1 MQTKLD
7 EAKAELLENAARVAE
22 NSPGWKTGG
31 LGGGPREDETPAG
44 SRGAGSSAAEDVDS
58 PGRATLL
65 AYLQRY
71 YLHTAPEDLA
81 GRDPVDVAGA
91 ALSHFRLA
99 GTRPQGTANVRV
111 YTPTV
116 EENGWTCSHSVV
128 EVVTDDMPFLV
139 DSVTNELT
147 RQGRGIHAVIH
158 PQVAVRRDVT
168 GRLVAVLPEGAAGP
182 EERPHDALTES
193 WIHVEVDR
201 ESDRSDLKQI
211 TTDLLRVLSDVRE
224 TVEDWEKMR
233 DSALRIAEELPGE
246 PTADDLRDQEVE
258 EARELLRWLAADHFT
273 FLGYREYRLSDGDS
287 LAAVPGTGLGVLRSD
302 PRHSEDENHPVSPS
316 FSRLPADA
324 RAKARE
330 HKLLVITKANSRATV
345 HRPGYLDYVGVK
357 KFDDKGN
364 VVGERRFLGLFSSAA
379 YTESVRR
386 VPVVRRK
393 VAEVLEG
400 AGFSPN
406 SHDGRDLLQI
416 LETYPRDELFQTPV
430 DELRSIVTS
439 VLYLQE
445 RRRLRLYLRQD
456 EYGRYYSALVYLPRD
471 RYTTGVRLRLV
482 DILKEELGGTSVDFT
497 AWNTESILSRL
508 HFVVR
513 VPRGTELAKLTDA
526 DTDRIEGRLVE
537 AARSWADA
545 FAEALNDECGEER
558 AAELLRRYGTAIPE
572 GYKADHSPRAA
583 VADLVHLEA
592 LDKTEKDFSLSL
604 YEPVGAG
611 PGERRFKIYRS
622 GEQVSLSAVLPVL
635 QRLGVEVVD
644 EHPYELRC
652 SDRTHVWIY
661 DFGLRLPQGGSGSG
675 DYLTED
681 DRDRFQEAFA
691 AVWTGAAENDGFNAL
706 VLRAGLDWRQAM
718 VLRAYAKYLRQSGST
733 FSQDYMEDTLR
744 TNVHTTRLLVSLFE
758 ARMSPSRQ
766 RAGTELIDGLMEELD
781 GALDQVAS
789 LDEDRI
795 LRSFLTLIKATLR
808 TNYFQ
813 SAGEGSIGRG
823 QSAGEGSIG
832 RGQSAGEGSARVHG
846 TDKASAR
853 VHGTGEASARVHGT
867 GEASARSHSTDKASA
882 RVHGTGEASARSH
895 GTDKASARSHS
906 TGEASA
912 RRGQKA
918 PGGEPHRYVS
928 MKFDPQ
934 AIPDLPAP
942 RPAYEIWVYSPRV
955 EGVHLRFG
963 KVARG
968 GLRWS
973 DRREDFRTEIL
984 GLVKAQMVKNTV
996 IVPVG
1001 AKGGFVAKQLPDPAA
1016 DRDAWLA
1023 EGIASYKVFI
1033 SALLDITDNMV
1044 AGEVVPPADV
1054 VRHDGDDTYLV
1065 VAADKGTASFSDIA
1079 NDVAVAYDFWL
1090 GDAFASGGSAGYDH
1104 KGMGITARGAWESV
1118 KRHFRE
1124 LGHDT
1129 QSEDFTVVGVG
1140 DMSGDV
1146 FGNGMLLSEHIR
1158 LVAAFDHRHIF
1169 LDPHPDAAT
1178 SYAERRRLYDVPR
1191 SSWADYDKGL
1201 LSPGGGIHPRTA
1213 KSIPVNAHVR
1223 EALGIEPGVTKL
1235 TPADLMKAILA
1246 APVDLLWNGGI
1257 GTYVKASTESNADV
1271 GDKAN
1276 DAIRVNGEDLRAK
1289 VVGEG
1294 GNLGLTQ
1301 LGRIEFARRGADGEG
1316 GKVNTDAIDNSA
1328 GVDTSDHEVN
1338 IKILL
1343 NGLVTEGDMTVKQ
1356 RNKLLAA
1363 MTDEIGELVLRNNY
1377 AQNTALGNAQ
1387 AQAPSLLHAHQRFM
1401 RRLVRDGHLNRALE
1415 FLPPERQIRELLNS
1429 GRGLS
1434 QPELAVLL
1442 AYTKITVAD
1451 ELIHTG
1457 LPDDP
1462 YLRKLL
1468 LAYFPQQLREQFPER
1483 IGSHALRREIITTV
1497 LVNDTVNTGGSTFLH
1512 RLREET
1518 GASVEEIVRAQTAS
1532 REIFGLSAVWDAV
1545 EALDNRAPA
1554 AVQTRIRLHSRR
1566 LVERGTRWLLGNR
1579 PQPLEIAGTIEFFA
1593 AGVERVWAQL
1603 PTMLRGAELEW
1614 YQRILAE
1621 LTDAG
1626 VPEELALRVAGFSSA
1641 FPTLDIVAI
1650 ADRTKQDPLSVAEVY
1665 YDLGDRLRISRLM
1678 DRIVELPRAD
1688 RWQSMARASIREDLY
1703 AAHAGLTSDVLT
1715 VGNGNATPEE
1725 RFAAWERKNA
1735 AILSRSRATLD
1746 EIQSSDAFDLA
1757 NLSVAMRTMRG
1768 LLRTHS

>member
-7 EAKAELLENAARVAE
+7 EAKAELLARATRVAE
-22 NSPGWKTGG
+22 SSPGGGHLPTG
-31 LGGGPREDETPAG
+31 
-44 SRGAGSSAAEDVDS
+44 AEQ
-58 PGRATLL
+58 GRRPDQDTLL
-65 AYLQRY
+65 DYLQRY
-71 YLHTAPEDLA
+71 YLHTAPEDLTD
-81 GRDPVDVAGA
+81 RDPVDVYGA
-91 ALSHFRLA
+91 AYSHYRLA
-99 GTRPQGTANVRV
+99 ENRPQGTANVRV
-111 YTPTV
+111 HTPTV

-139 DSVTNELT
+139 DSVTNELS
-147 RQGRGIHAVIH
+147 RQGRGIHVVIH
-158 PQVAVRRDVT
+158 PQVTVRRDVT
-168 GRLVAVLPEGAAGP
+168 GKLIEVLRTDRHRAPAKSSAL
-182 EERPHDALTES
+182 PHDALVES
-193 WIHVEVDR
+193 WIHVEIDR
-201 ESDRSDLKQI
+201 ETDRADLKQI
-211 TTDLLRVLSDVRE
+211 TADLLRVLSDVRE
-224 TVEDWEKMR
+224 AVEDWEKMR
-233 DSALRIAEELPGE
+233 EAALRIADELPKE
-246 PTADDLRDQEVE
+246 PVATDLADQEVD

-273 FLGYREYRLSDGDS
+273 FLGYREYELTGTDA
-287 LAAVPGTGLGVLRSD
+287 LAAVPGTGLGILRSD
-302 PRHSEDENHPVSPS
+302 PPHSEAEDHPVSPS

-330 HKLLVITKANSRATV
+330 HKLLVLTKANSRATV
-345 HRPGYLDYVGVK
+345 HRPSYLDYVGVK
-357 KFDDKGN
+357 KFDADGN

-393 VAEVLEG
+393 VAEVLDG

-430 DELRSIVTS
+430 DQLRSIVTS

-471 RYTTGVRLRLV
+471 RYTTGVRLRLI

-497 AWNTESILSRL
+497 AWNTESILSRI

-513 VPRGTELAKLTDA
+513 VPSGTELPHLTDA
-526 DTDRIEGRLVE
+526 DTERIEARLVE
-537 AARSWADA
+537 AARSWADG
-545 FAEALNDECGEER
+545 FADALNAELGEER
-558 AAELLRRYGTAIPE
+558 AAELLRRYGTAFPE

-592 LDKTEKDFSLSL
+592 LTHSGRNFALSL

-611 PGERRFKIYRS
+611 PGERRFKIYRT

-635 QRLGVEVVD
+635 QRLGCEVVD
-644 EHPYELRC
+644 ERPYELRC
-652 SDRTHVWIY
+652 ADRSLAWIY
-661 DFGLRLPQGGSGSG
+661 DFGLRLPVGSGNG
-675 DYLTED
+675 DYLGD
-681 DRDRFQEAFA
+681 DARERFQDAFA
-691 AVWTGAAENDGFNAL
+691 AVWTGEAENDGFNSL
-706 VLRAGLDWRQAM
+706 VLGAGLTWRQAM
-718 VLRAYAKYLRQSGST
+718 VLRAYAKYLRQAGST
-733 FSQDYMEDTLR
+733 FSQEYMEDTLR

-758 ARMSPSRQ
+758 ARMSPERQ
-766 RAGTELIDGLMEELD
+766 RAGTELTDGLLEELD

-795 LRSFLTLIKATLR
+795 LRSFLTVIKATLR
-808 TNYFQ
+808 TNFFQ
-813 SAGEGSIGRG
+813 
-823 QSAGEGSIG
+823 
-832 RGQSAGEGSARVHG
+832 G
-846 TDKASAR
+846 T
-853 VHGTGEASARVHGT
+853 TGA
-867 GEASARSHSTDKASA
+867 
-882 RVHGTGEASARSH
+882 
-895 GTDKASARSHS
+895 
-906 TGEASA
+906 
-912 RRGQKA
+912 A
-918 PGGEPHRYVS
+918 PGGHHGYVS

-942 RPAYEIWVYSPRV
+942 RPAFEIWVYSPRV

-1001 AKGGFVAKQLPDPAA
+1001 AKGGFVAKQLPDPSV

-1023 EGIASYKVFI
+1023 EGISCYRIFI

-1044 AGEVVPPADV
+1044 GGEVVPPSDV

-1079 NDVAVAYDFWL
+1079 NEVAVAYGFWL

-1129 QSEDFTVVGVG
+1129 QTEDFTVVGVG

-1169 LDPHPDAAT
+1169 IDPTPDAAT
-1178 SYAERRRLYDVPR
+1178 SYAERRRLFELPR
-1191 SSWADYDKGL
+1191 SSWAEYDKKL
-1201 LSPGGGIHPRTA
+1201 LSAGGGIHPRTA
-1213 KSIPVNAHVR
+1213 KAIPVNAAMR
-1223 EALGIEPGVTKL
+1223 TALGIEPGVTKL
-1235 TPADLMKAILA
+1235 TPAELMRAILQ

-1257 GTYVKASTESNADV
+1257 GTYVKASTETNAEV

-1276 DAIRVNGEDLRAK
+1276 DPIRVNGDELRVK

-1301 LGRIEFARRGADGEG
+1301 LGRIEFDRKG
-1316 GKVNTDAIDNSA
+1316 GRVNTDAIDNSA

-1343 NGLVTEGDMTVKQ
+1343 NALVTEGDMTVKQ
-1356 RNKLLAA
+1356 RNALLAE
-1363 MTDEIGELVLRNNY
+1363 MTDEVGSLVLRNNY
-1377 AQNTALGNAQ
+1377 AQNVALTNAVTQ
-1387 AQAPSLLHAHQRFM
+1387 SSSLLHAHQRFM
-1401 RRLVRDGHLNRALE
+1401 RRLGRDGALDRGLE
-1415 FLPPERQIRELLNS
+1415 FLPSDRQIRELLNS
-1429 GRGLS
+1429 GKGLS

-1451 ELIHTG
+1451 ELIGTS

-1462 YLRKLL
+1462 YLLRLL
-1468 LAYFPQQLREQFPER
+1468 HAYFPKPLVER
-1483 IGSHALRREIITTV
+1483 YRDAVDEHALRREIITTV

-1518 GASVEEIVRAQTAS
+1518 GASIEEVVRAQTAA

-1545 EALDNRAPA
+1545 EALDNQVTAE
-1554 AVQTRIRLHSRR
+1554 VQTRMRLHSRR

-1579 PQPLEIAGTIEFFA
+1579 PQPLRLAETVDFFA
-1593 AGVERVWAQL
+1593 ARVAEVCSQL
-1603 PTMLRGAELEW
+1603 PKMLRGADLEW
-1614 YQRILAE
+1614 YGSIHRE
-1621 LTDAG
+1621 LTEAG
-1626 VPEELALRVAGFSSA
+1626 VPDELAVRVAGFSSA
-1641 FPTLDIVAI
+1641 FPALDVVAI
-1650 ADRTKQDPLSVAEVY
+1650 ADRTKKQPMAVAEVY
-1665 YDLGDRLRISRLM
+1665 YDLADRLRITELM
-1678 DRIVELPRAD
+1678 DRIIELPRAD
-1688 RWQSMARASIREDLY
+1688 RWQSMARAAIREDLY
-1703 AAHAGLTSDVLT
+1703 AAHAMLTADVLS
-1715 VGNGNATPEE
+1715 VGNGSSSPEE
-1725 RFAAWERKNA
+1725 RFTAWEERNVS
-1735 AILSRSRATLD
+1735 ILGRARATLE
-1746 EIQSSDAFDLA
+1746 EIQGSDTFDLA
-1757 NLSVAMRTMRG
+1757 NLSVAMRTMRQ

>member
-7 EAKAELLENAARVAE
+7 EAKAELLARAARVAD
-22 NSPGWKTGG
+22 GTG
-31 LGGGPREDETPAG
+31 DERHPDNEA
-44 SRGAGSSAAEDVDS
+44 
-58 PGRATLL
+58 LL
-65 AYLQRY
+65 AFLHRY
-71 YLHTAPEDLA
+71 YLHTAPDDLA
-81 GRDPVDVAGA
+81 DRDPVDIYGA
-91 ALSHFRLA
+91 ALSHYRLA
-99 GTRPQGTANVRV
+99 ENRPQGTANVRV
-111 YTPTV
+111 HTPTV
-116 EENGWTCSHSVV
+116 EENGWTCTHTVV

-139 DSVTNELT
+139 DSVTNELS
-147 RQGRGIHAVIH
+147 RQNRGIHAVIH
-158 PQVAVRRDVT
+158 PQILVRRDVA
-168 GRLVAVLPEGAAGP
+168 GKLIEVLPEGRAEGA
-182 EERPHDALTES
+182 ELTHDTLIES
-193 WIHVEVDR
+193 WIHVEIDR
-201 ESDRSDLKQI
+201 ETDRSDLKQI
-211 TTDLLRVLSDVRE
+211 TSDLLRVLSDARE
-224 TVEDWEKMR
+224 AVEDWEKMR
-233 DSALRIAEELPGE
+233 KSALRIADELPGE

-258 EARELLRWLAADHFT
+258 EARELLRWLADNHFT
-273 FLGYREYRLSDGDS
+273 FLGYREYELTGDDA
-287 LAAVPGTGLGVLRSD
+287 LTAVPGTGLGILRSD
-302 PRHSEDENHPVSPS
+302 PRHTDDEAHPVSPS
-316 FSRLPADA
+316 FNRLPADA

-330 HKLLVITKANSRATV
+330 HKLLVLTKANSRSTV
-345 HRPGYLDYVGVK
+345 HRPSYLDYVGVK

-393 VAEVLEG
+393 VAEVLES

-406 SHDGRDLLQI
+406 SHDGRDLMQI

-430 DELRSIVTS
+430 EQLRSIVTS

-456 EYGRYYSALVYLPRD
+456 EYGRYYSALIYLPRD
-471 RYTTGVRLRLV
+471 RYTTGVRLRLI

-513 VPRGTELAKLTDA
+513 VPQGTELAGLTDR
-526 DTDRIEGRLVE
+526 DVDRIEARLVE
-537 AARSWADA
+537 AARSWADG
-545 FAEALNDECGEER
+545 FGEALNAELGEER
-558 AAELLRRYGTAIPE
+558 AAELLRRYGNAFPE

-583 VADLVHLEA
+583 VADLVRVEELSRE
-592 LDKTEKDFSLSL
+592 EKDFALSL

-611 PGERRFKIYRS
+611 PGERRFKIYRT

-635 QRLGVEVVD
+635 QQLGVEVVD
-644 EHPYELRC
+644 ERPYELRC
-652 SDRTHVWIY
+652 SDRALAWIY
-661 DFGLRLPQGGSGSG
+661 DFGLRMPHGESGHAK
-675 DYLTED
+675 DDHLAED
-681 DRDRFQEAFA
+681 ARERFQDAFA
-691 AVWTGAAENDGFNAL
+691 AVWTGEAENDGFNSL
-706 VLRAGLDWRQAM
+706 VLRAGLNWREAM
-718 VLRAYAKYLRQSGST
+718 VLRAYAKYLRQAGAT

-744 TNVHTTRLLVSLFE
+744 NNVHTTRLLVSLFE
-758 ARMSPSRQ
+758 ARMAPNRQ
-766 RAGTELIDGLMEELD
+766 RAGTELIEGLLEELT

-795 LRSFLTLIKATLR
+795 LRSFLTVIKATLR
-808 TNYFQ
+808 TNFFQ
-813 SAGEGSIGRG
+813 SASKGHDGTGRKG
-823 QSAGEGSIG
+823 AGEK
-832 RGQSAGEGSARVHG
+832 H
-846 TDKASAR
+846 
-853 VHGTGEASARVHGT
+853 
-867 GEASARSHSTDKASA
+867 HS
-882 RVHGTGEASARSH
+882 
-895 GTDKASARSHS
+895 
-906 TGEASA
+906 
-912 RRGQKA
+912 
-918 PGGEPHRYVS
+918 YVS

-1001 AKGGFVAKQLPDPAA
+1001 AKGGFVAKHLPDPSV

-1023 EGIASYKVFI
+1023 EGIASYRTFI

-1044 AGEVVPPADV
+1044 GGEVVPPTDV
-1054 VRHDGDDTYLV
+1054 VRHDEDDTYLV

-1079 NDVAVAYDFWL
+1079 NEVAIAYDFWL

-1118 KRHFRE
+1118 ERHFRE
-1124 LGHDT
+1124 LGHNT
-1129 QSEDFTVVGVG
+1129 QTEDFTVAGVG

-1169 LDPHPDAAT
+1169 LDPTPDAAT
-1178 SYAERRRLYDVPR
+1178 SFAERRRLFELPR
-1191 SSWADYDKGL
+1191 SSWADYDKSL
-1201 LSPGGGIHPRTA
+1201 LSQGGGIHPRTA

-1223 EALGIEPGVTKL
+1223 EALGIEAGVTKL
-1235 TPADLMKAILA
+1235 TPADLMRAILR

-1257 GTYVKASTESNADV
+1257 GTYIKSSAESNADV

-1276 DAIRVNGEDLRAK
+1276 DAIRINGEDVRAK

-1294 GNLGLTQ
+1294 GNLGATQ
-1301 LGRIEFARRGADGEG
+1301 LGRIEFARRGAG
-1316 GKVNTDAIDNSA
+1316 GQGGRINTDAIDNSA

-1343 NGLVTEGDMTVKQ
+1343 NSLVKEGDMTVKQ

-1363 MTDEIGELVLRNNY
+1363 MTDEIGKLVLRNNY
-1377 AQNTALGNAQ
+1377 AQNVALANAVQ
-1387 AQAPSLLHAHQRFM
+1387 QAPSLLHAHQRFM
-1401 RRLVRDGHLNRALE
+1401 RRLERDGSLDRQLE
-1415 FLPPERQIRELLNS
+1415 FLPADRQIRELLN
-1429 GRGLS
+1429 GGKGLS

-1451 ELIHTG
+1451 ELISTK

-1468 LAYFPQQLREQFPER
+1468 YAYFPAQLREKFSEHVDA
-1483 IGSHALRREIITTV
+1483 HALRREIITTV
-1497 LVNDTVNTGGSTFLH
+1497 LVNDTVNAGGSTFLH

-1518 GASVEEIVRAQTAS
+1518 GASIEEIVRAQTAA
-1532 REIFGLSAVWDAV
+1532 REIFGLGPVWDAV
-1545 EALDNRAPA
+1545 EALDNTVGAD
-1554 AVQTRIRLHSRR
+1554 VQTRIRLHSRR

-1579 PQPLEIAGTIEFFA
+1579 PQPVEIAETVEFFA
-1593 AGVERVWAQL
+1593 EGVEQVWQQL
-1603 PTMLRGAELEW
+1603 PRLLRGADLEW
-1614 YQRILAE
+1614 YQNIVEE
-1621 LTDAG
+1621 LSSVG
-1626 VPEELALRVAGFSSA
+1626 VPEELALRVAGFSAA
-1641 FPTLDIVAI
+1641 FPALDIVQI
-1650 ADRTKQDPLSVAEVY
+1650 ADRTGKDPLAVADVY
-1665 YDLGDRLRISRLM
+1665 YDLGDRLRITQLM
-1678 DRIVELPRAD
+1678 DRIIELPRAD

-1703 AAHAGLTSDVLT
+1703 AAHAALASDVLS
-1715 VGNGNATPEE
+1715 VGNGTSTPEE
-1725 RFAAWERKNA
+1725 RFKAWEQKNA
-1735 AILSRSRATLD
+1735 AILTRSRGTLE
-1746 EIQSSDAFDLA
+1746 EIQSSDSFDLA
-1757 NLSVAMRTMRG
+1757 NLSVAMRTMRT
-1768 LLRTHS
+1768 LLRTHG